1 MTKNE
6 YAYILSFSEKERK
19 MKKDESL
26 DLYFYITGWICICL
40 LAIFALVI
48 HIFGRQILELVPPC
62 AFHKIT
68 GFYCPGC
75 GGTRAVFSLARG
87 EIVRSFIFHPIVI
100 YTLIV
105 GGWFLISQS
114 IQRITRNK
122 IRIAMH
128 FRPIYIWLAL
138 IIVLGN
144 FFIKNA
150 LLLFCNIALLG

>member
-1 MTKNE
+1 MQTD
-6 YAYILSFSEKERK
+6 
-19 MKKDESL
+19 KKL
-26 DLYFYITGWICICL
+26 DKYFYITGWICIFL
-40 LAIFALVI
+40 LALFALVI
-48 HIFGRQILELVPPC
+48 YIFGTQILELVPPC

-114 IQRITRNK
+114 IQRISKNK
-122 IRIAMH
+122 ICIAMH
-128 FRPIYIWLAL
+128 ISPIYIWLAL

>member
-1 MTKNE
+1 
-6 YAYILSFSEKERK
+6 
-19 MKKDESL
+19 MKKDETL
-26 DLYFYITGWICICL
+26 DLYFYITGWICIFL
-40 LAIFALVI
+40 LALFALVI
-48 HIFGRQILELVPPC
+48 YIFGTQILELVPPC

-87 EIVRSFIFHPIVI
+87 EFHPIVI

-114 IQRITRNK
+114 IQRISKNK
-122 IRIAMH
+122 ICIAMH

>member
-1 MTKNE
+1 MKPDKKVDTIW
-6 YAYILSFSEKERK
+6 YIIGWVL
-19 MKKDESL
+19 L
-26 DLYFYITGWICICL
+26 GVGALYFVFVKLTGIHISDIMLPCMLNVWTGW
-40 LAIFALVI
+40 
-48 HIFGRQILELVPPC
+48 
-62 AFHKIT
+62 
-68 GFYCPGC
+68 YCPGC

-105 GGWFLISQS
+105 GGCFLISQS